1 MLLPHRPLAPSFS
14 TKLSALSLLCGAS
27 LFAQTAPPPTTS
39 SATSVPATTE
49 ETLILTPFEVSAGS
63 EEGYH
68 ATQTLNGTRLK
79 TDLRDIGSALTIFTE
94 QMMNDLGANSI
105 NDILNFAPNTDSF
118 TINIGSVDGNGNDF
132 INIGTQYVTRGG
144 ATSIVGQ
151 NFFSSGVVTDRY
163 NSEAFTFTR
172 GPNAILFGLGNPAG
186 AFVSS
191 TKRAKVN
198 RNETTVEFR
207 TDDNNSRRAMVD
219 HNHVLKKGF
228 AAIRYAGLHE
238 RTPGF
243 RIPSESYQRRHFVT
257 ATLTPFKRTNLRAN
271 YEQGYTKFPAIR
283 PWPVYDGVSAWAAA
297 GSPLIDTFSAT
308 AAKPAGIINN
318 TSTNLISTFLS
329 PGGVQVPPL
338 SWLNTGITPNADYG
352 NGFPAVNT
360 RRSLINPGLY
370 PTFATAHG
378 LASYRVSDFKIT
390 SVFLEQQITN
400 DLFLEVGYNFADN
413 RIKAV
418 NGFVGQDDILR
429 VDVNKQLPNGQ
440 PNPNV
445 GRLYTQSRPTLITA
459 PGDATSKRAMAS
471 YEFDFAKKTKG
482 WLRYLGRHRAASFVE
497 QVDRFGYST
506 NNGINNVTPLASA
519 PAAITNAANI
529 IVYRY
534 YYDVPAGKV
543 GNRADQFNS
552 FPVLNANDPLPPADP
567 SGVTPAFVN
576 SQGINFTEST
586 VKTRAFA
593 LQSTFLKDR
602 VIVTYGKR
610 NDQQAAYRGSPN
622 DYLSVRDSRL
632 VHADPATLDL
642 RSFVPNS
649 LRQRGGDTETRG
661 IVFHATH
668 WVSFA
673 YNDSTNFQVNDSTRA
688 VDGELLPNPQ
698 GTGSDYSIKF
708 ALFDRR
714 LFFDLTYY
722 KNAAVNRL
730 DGGVSN
736 SVAGDLK
743 GNLDAIWNT
752 VASFTND
759 AKYRDFPYSTTGTV
773 WSDNA
778 DVSSSGWEFSATA
791 NPTKQLRFTV
801 NGSKRST
808 ITTSDRGLNALRY
821 VERVLPVI
829 EGHPEWLPLNAT
841 NNLSI
846 AQRVAQIKD
855 ITANFKAIQGVPADI
870 YAPEWSINAITSYDF
885 SREARFFGVPLAGL
899 SFGGNLNMR
908 GPTIDGFAET
918 TSAAVLNPNAPY
930 RASRYEI
937 FGGMVGYSRKIF
949 SKRLDW
955 RLQLNVRNVFDAY
968 TVRVLRT
975 VDARD
980 GTHRG
985 VNAIYNLTEPR
996 TYQLTST
1003 FKF

>member
-1 MLLPHRPLAPSFS
+1 MTPTAPHPASSRPLALALLVATTQLWAQSPAPAPS
-14 TKLSALSLLCGAS
+14 SALPAS
-27 LFAQTAPPPTTS
+27 APAASDEAIVLSPFT
-39 SATSVPATTE
+39 VQVDTE
-49 ETLILTPFEVSAGS
+49 K
-63 EEGYH
+63 GYH

-132 INIGTQYVTRGG
+132 INLGTQYVTRGG

-163 NSEAFTFTR
+163 NAEAFTFTR

-198 RNETTVEFR
+198 RSESLVEFR
-207 TDDNNSRRAMVD
+207 TDDNDSLRFMVD
-219 HNHVLKKGF
+219 HNQVLKKGL
-228 AAIRYAGLHE
+228 AAIRYSGLHE

-283 PWPVYDGVSAWAAA
+283 PWPVYDGVSTWAAA
-297 GSPLIDTFSAT
+297 GSPLLATFTNT
-308 AAKPAGIINN
+308 AAKPAGIVNN

-338 SWLNTGITPNADYG
+338 SWLNTGLTPNADYP
-352 NGFPAVNT
+352 NFPAVNT

-390 SVFLEQQITN
+390 SVFLEQQLTQ

-413 RIKAV
+413 RVKAV

-482 WLRYLGRHRAASFVE
+482 WLRDLGRHRAASFVE
-497 QVDRFGYST
+497 QVERFGYST
-506 NNGINNVTPLASA
+506 NNGISNVTPLPGA
-519 PAAITNAANI
+519 PPAITNAANI

-602 VIVTYGKR
+602 VIVTYGQR
-610 NDQQAAYRGSPN
+610 NDKQAAYRGSPN
-622 DYLSVRDSRL
+622 DYLSVRDARL
-632 VHADPATLDL
+632 VHADPATLNL

-661 IVFHATH
+661 LVFHATH

-791 NPTKQLRFTV
+791 NPSNQLRFTV

-829 EGHPEWLPLNAT
+829 ESHPEWLPLNAT
-841 NNLSI
+841 NNLSV

-855 ITANFKAIQGVPADI
+855 ITTNFRAIQGVPADI
-870 YAPEWSINAITSYDF
+870 YAPAWSVNLISSYDF
-885 SREARFFGVPLAGL
+885 ARATRLLGVPLAGL
-899 SFGGNLNMR
+899 SVGANMNMR

-918 TSAAVLNPNAPY
+918 SSAAILNPNAPY
-930 RASRYEI
+930 YASRYEI
-937 FGGMVGYSRKIF
+937 FGGMIGYSRKIF
-949 SKRLDW
+949 SQRLDW

-985 VNAIYNLTEPR
+985 VNAIYHLTEPR

>member
-1 MLLPHRPLAPSFS
+1 MNLTPGTVLLTLLATAGWSSLLAQAPSP
-14 TKLSALSLLCGAS
+14 APAS
-27 LFAQTAPPPTTS
+27 PPP
-39 SATSVPATTE
+39 ANAP
-49 ETLILTPFEVSAGS
+49 ETVQLSPFEVTAGS
-63 EEGYH
+63 EEGYL

-132 INIGTQYVTRGG
+132 INVGTQYVTRGG

-198 RNETTVEFR
+198 RTETTLELR
-207 TDDNNSRRAMVD
+207 TDDNDSRRAMVD
-219 HNHVLKKGF
+219 HNLVLKKGF

-283 PWPVYDGVSAWAAA
+283 PWPVYDGVSTWAAA
-297 GSPLIDTFSAT
+297 GSPFLDTFTNT
-308 AAKPAGIINN
+308 AAKPTGIINN
-318 TSTNLISTFLS
+318 TSPNLISTFLS
-329 PGGVQVPPL
+329 PAGVQVPPL
-338 SWLNTGITPNADYG
+338 SWLNTGITPNADYP
-352 NGFPAVNT
+352 NFPAVNT
-360 RRSLINPGLY
+360 RRSLINPALY

-378 LASYRVSDFKIT
+378 LASYRVSEFKIT

-400 DLFLEVGYNFADN
+400 DLFLEAAYNFADN
-413 RIKAV
+413 RVKAV

-429 VDVNKQLPNGQ
+429 VDVNRQLPNGQ

-459 PGDATSKRAMAS
+459 PSDATSKRAMAS
-471 YEFDFAKKTKG
+471 YEFDFAKKTNG
-482 WLRYLGRHRAASFVE
+482 WLRHLGRHRAATFVE
-497 QVDRFGYST
+497 RVDRFGYST
-506 NNGINNVTPLASA
+506 NNGINNVTPLPPA
-519 PAAITNAANI
+519 PAAINNAANI

-534 YYDVPAGKV
+534 YYDVPSGKV

-552 FPVLNANDPLPPADP
+552 FPVLNANDPIPAADP

-576 SQGINFTEST
+576 SQGINFTESV
-586 VKTRAFA
+586 VKTHALA
-593 LQSTFLKDR
+593 LQSTFFKDR
-602 VIVTYGKR
+602 LILTYGQR
-610 NDQQAAYRGSPN
+610 NDKQAAYRGSPN
-622 DYLSVRDSRL
+622 DYLSVRDARG

-649 LRQRGGDTETRG
+649 LRQRGGDTVTRG
-661 IVFHATH
+661 AVFHATH

-714 LFFDLTYY
+714 LFFDVTYY

-743 GNLDAIWNT
+743 TNLDSIWNA
-752 VASFTND
+752 VASFTGD

-791 NPTKQLRFTV
+791 NPTRQLRFTV
-801 NGSKRST
+801 NGSMRST

-821 VERVLPVI
+821 VDRMLPVI
-829 EGHPEWLPLNAT
+829 EGNPAWLPLQAT
-841 NNLSI
+841 NNLTV
-846 AQRVAQIKD
+846 AERVAQIKN

-870 YAPEWSINAITSYDF
+870 YAPKWSINLISSYDF
-885 SREARFFGVPLAGL
+885 PREARVFRVPLAGL
-899 SFGGNLNMR
+899 SVGANMNMR

-918 TSAAVLNPNAPY
+918 SVSTILNPDAPY
-930 RASRYEI
+930 YASRYEI
-937 FGGMVGYSRKIF
+937 FGGMIGYTRKIWK
-949 SKRLDW
+949 KRVDW